1 MQEKITKTCKMTGSL
16 YFIYGIW
23 AGQATSDYLLFCDN
37 FKNLMV
43 YLYNNARSL
52 VFFLLKQ

>member
-1 MQEKITKTCKMTGSL
+1 MTGSL

-43 YLYNNARSL
+43 YLYNNASSL